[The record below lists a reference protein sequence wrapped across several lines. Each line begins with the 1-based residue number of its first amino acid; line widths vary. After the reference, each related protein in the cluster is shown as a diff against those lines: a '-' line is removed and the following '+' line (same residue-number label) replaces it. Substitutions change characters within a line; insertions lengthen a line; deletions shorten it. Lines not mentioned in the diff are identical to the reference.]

1 LVAGEHV
8 PDGFGEAA
16 SEVDLCGLCAALFA
30 DARLRLLVALA
41 VDRVGAGV
49 GGCLDE
55 CPAQVARALLAEW
68 PGTLQSK
75 GT

>member
-1 LVAGEHV
+1 
-8 PDGFGEAA
+8 
-16 SEVDLCGLCAALFA
+16 
-30 DARLRLLVALA
+30 LLVALA